1 VEAVEKMKRFLN
13 SKPVRVSEATHHT
26 AISIAG
32 RLKIPITEV
41 FDRAIDALERE
52 MFFSQMHSV
61 YEQLADDGKLE
72 EFKQEIADWD
82 ATLSDG
88 L

>member
-1 VEAVEKMKRFLN
+1 MVVEKMKRFLN
-13 SKPVRVSEATHHT
+13 SKPVRVSEATHQT
-26 AISIAG
+26 AILIAG
-32 RLKIPITEV
+32 QLKISITEV

-52 MFFSQMHSV
+52 MFFSQMRTA
-61 YEQLADDGKLE
+61 YEQLVSDEKLD
-72 EFKQEIADWD
+72 EFNKEIADWD

>member
-1 VEAVEKMKRFLN
+1 MNKQSL
-13 SKPVRVSEATHHT
+13 SKPVRVSEITHQT

-52 MFFSQMHSV
+52 MFFSQMNKA
-61 YEQLADDGKLE
+61 YEELAANSKLD
-72 EFKQEIADWD
+72 EFRQEIVDWEV
-82 ATLSDG
+82 TLSDG
-88 L
+88 LK

>member
-1 VEAVEKMKRFLN
+1 MNTLSK
-13 SKPVRVSEATHHT
+13 SKPVRVSEATHQT

-32 RLKIPITEV
+32 QLKLPITEV
-41 FDRAIDALERE
+41 FDQAIHALERE
-52 MFFSQMHSV
+52 MFFSQMRTA
-61 YEQLADDGKLE
+61 YEQLASDEKLD